1 MAATSQGQR
10 TPERLVSLE
19 VDNDAIK
26 FYSEVTRRDLKEARR
41 VAANSRR
48 DYYSVLGVP
57 RTASDK
63 DIKTA
68 YRKLARKH
76 HPDVNPGDKKAES
89 LFKEIGEAYSVLS
102 DTEKRKK
109 YDRWGHDW
117 EKIDQAQAAG
127 ANFRRQPG
135 GTRYTYT
142 TGPNGGAGATGFNFE
157 SEDLGGLFEQLFG
170 RASGGRQRVRTT
182 PRRGNDIDQPV
193 EVTLEE
199 AFNGTQRTYTLSD
212 TQTGES
218 RTVEVKIPAG
228 ATDGLRVR
236 VAGKG
241 EQGASGGAAGD
252 LFLVV
257 SVKAHPLFEREGDD
271 LRVKVATP
279 LYTAILGGEVMVPTP
294 KGTHLA
300 LKVPPE
306 TPNGQRMRLTG
317 QGMPHVNGSGRG
329 DLFAEINIQLPKNLS
344 PHEKDVFAELARL
357 RAGASAA

>member
-1 MAATSQGQR
+1 
-10 TPERLVSLE
+10 
-19 VDNDAIK
+19 
-26 FYSEVTRRDLKEARR
+26 

-57 RTASDK
+57 RTATDK

-76 HPDVNPGDKKAES
+76 HPDVNPGDKKSES

-102 DTEKRKK
+102 DPDKRKK
-109 YDRWGHDW
+109 YDRWGPDW
-117 EKIDQAQAAG
+117 EKIEQAQASG
-127 ANFRRQPG
+127 ANFRTRPG
-135 GTRYTYT
+135 GSRYTYT
-142 TGPNGGAGATGFNFE
+142 TTGPNGAGGTGTGFNFE

-170 RASGGRQRVRTT
+170 RASGGRQRARAT
-182 PRRGNDIDQPV
+182 PRRGTDIDQPV
-193 EVTLEE
+193 EITLEE
-199 AFNGTQRTYTLSD
+199 AFAGTQRTYTLSD

-218 RTVEVKIPAG
+218 RSVEVKIPAG
-228 ATDGLRVR
+228 ATEGLRVR

-241 EQGASGGAAGD
+241 EQGASGGTAGD

-257 SVKAHPLFEREGDD
+257 NIKAHPLFEREGDD

-294 KGTHLA
+294 KGTNLA

-306 TPNGQRMRLTG
+306 TPNGQRMRLMG
-317 QGMPHVNGSGRG
+317 QGIPHLNGSGRG
-329 DLFAEINIQLPKNLS
+329 DLFAEINVQLPKNLS
-344 PHEKDVFAELARL
+344 AHEKDVYAELARL
-357 RAGASAA
+357 RSAAPAA

>member
-1 MAATSQGQR
+1 
-10 TPERLVSLE
+10 
-19 VDNDAIK
+19 
-26 FYSEVTRRDLKEARR
+26 

-76 HPDVNPGDKKAES
+76 HPDVNPGDKKAEA

-102 DTEKRKK
+102 DVEKRKK

-117 EKIDQAQAAG
+117 EKIDHAQAAG
-127 ANFRRQPG
+127 ANFRTRPG
-135 GTRYTYT
+135 DSSRYTYT
-142 TGPNGGAGATGFNFE
+142 TGPNGAGSTGFNFE

-170 RASGGRQRVRTT
+170 RASGGRQRVRAT
-182 PRRGNDIDQPV
+182 PRRGTDIEQQV
-193 EVTLEE
+193 EISLEE

-212 TQTGES
+212 SQTGES

-241 EQGASGGAAGD
+241 EQGGSGGSAGD
-252 LFLVV
+252 LFLIVN
-257 SVKAHPLFEREGDD
+257 VKPHPLFERDGDD
-271 LRVKVATP
+271 LRVKVSTP

-306 TPNGQRMRLTG
+306 TANGQRMRLTG
-317 QGMPHVNGSGRG
+317 QGMPHVNATGRG
-329 DLFAEINIQLPKNLS
+329 DLFAEINVQLPKNLS
-344 PHEKDVFAELARL
+344 PHEKDVYAELARL
-357 RAGASAA
+357 RSGASAA

>member
-1 MAATSQGQR
+1 MAAN
-10 TPERLVSLE
+10 P
-19 VDNDAIK
+19 
-26 FYSEVTRRDLKEARR
+26 
-41 VAANSRR
+41 RR

-76 HPDVNPGDKKAES
+76 HPDVNPGDKKSEE

-102 DTEKRKK
+102 DADKRKK
-109 YDRWGHDW
+109 YDRWGYDW
-117 EKIDQAQAAG
+117 EKIEQAQAAG
-127 ANFRRQPG
+127 ANFRSRPG
-135 GTRYTYT
+135 GSTQYTYT
-142 TGPNGGAGATGFNFE
+142 TGPNGGPASSTSYNFE

-170 RASGGRQRVRTT
+170 RASGGRQRVRAT

-193 EVTLEE
+193 EISLEE

-212 TQTGES
+212 AQTGET

-241 EQGASGGAAGD
+241 DPGASGGTAGD
-252 LFLVV
+252 LFLIV
-257 SVKAHPLFEREGDD
+257 SIKPHAVFEREGDD

-279 LYTAILGGEVMVPTP
+279 LYTAILGGEVRVPTP

-306 TPNGQRMRLTG
+306 TANGQRMRLTG
-317 QGMPHVNGSGRG
+317 QGMPHLNGSGRG
-329 DLFAEINIQLPKNLS
+329 DLFAEINVQLPKNLS

-357 RAGASAA
+357 RDGASVA